1 MDDVIYL
8 YLIKS
13 CFTGAGKSLI
23 FHLGGLLLKMKHGY
37 AKAVTLVVAP
47 LNAIID
53 DQMLALTNKGQTTC
67 KIDIMGNASKST
79 HLKDLV
85 SSI

>member
-1 MDDVIYL
+1 
-8 YLIKS
+8 
-13 CFTGAGKSLI
+13 
-23 FHLGGLLLKMKHGY
+23 MKHGY